1 MSTTTGEDPK
11 VLANYRF
18 ARGAVIILS
27 VLIVI
32 ALIALLLGFTVHGGG
47 KSGAVVSANSDG
59 SRVTLPSG
67 SHIVS
72 MDVQQNRLIL
82 RTRAYGGEEV
92 DIFDT
97 QDGHLVGRVSVP
109 LESGE
114 KPPK

>member
-27 VLIVI
+27 ILIVI

-47 KSGAVVSANSDG
+47 KPTAAAGNGELA
-59 SRVTLPSG
+59 RVALPPG

-72 MDVQQNRLIL
+72 MDVEQGRLVL
-82 RTRAYGGEEV
+82 RTRAYEGEEV
-92 DIFDT
+92 DIIDT
-97 QDGHLVGRVSVP
+97 QDGRVVGRISVP
-109 LESGE
+109 LATEE
-114 KPPK
+114 KPPR

>member
-27 VLIVI
+27 ILIVI
-32 ALIALLLGFTVHGGG
+32 ALIALLLGFTVRGGTRQAAPA
-47 KSGAVVSANSDG
+47 SGGDLQ
-59 SRVTLPSG
+59 RVTLPTG

-72 MDVQQNRLIL
+72 LDVEQGRLIL
-82 RTRAYGGEEV
+82 RTRAFEGEEV
-92 DIFDT
+92 DIIDT
-97 QDGHLVGRVSVP
+97 QDGHVISRISVP
-109 LESGE
+109 LASEE

>member
-27 VLIVI
+27 ILIVI
-32 ALIALLLGFTVHGGG
+32 ALIALLLGFTVRGGG
-47 KSGAVVSANSDG
+47 KSGGAASNGELQRVS
-59 SRVTLPSG
+59 LPTG

-72 MDVQQNRLIL
+72 MDVEQGRLIL
-82 RTRAYGGEEV
+82 RTGAFDGEEI
-92 DIFDT
+92 DIIDT

>member
-1 MSTTTGEDPK
+1 M
-11 VLANYRF
+11 LANYRF

-32 ALIALLLGFTVHGGG
+32 ALIALLLGFTVRGGG
-47 KSGAVVSANSDG
+47 KPAAAASDG
-59 SRVTLPSG
+59 ETPRVTLPLG

-72 MDVQQNRLIL
+72 MDVEQGRLIL
-82 RTRAYGGEEV
+82 RTRAFDGEEV
-92 DIFDT
+92 DIIDT
-97 QDGHLVGRVSVP
+97 QDGRLVSRIRVP

>member
-27 VLIVI
+27 ILIVI

-47 KSGAVVSANSDG
+47 KTASTAGNELA
-59 SRVTLPSG
+59 RITLPSG

-72 MDVQQNRLIL
+72 MDVEQGRLIL

-97 QDGHLVGRVSVP
+97 QDGHLVSKITVP
-109 LESGE
+109 LEAEE
-114 KPPK
+114 KPAK

>member
-1 MSTTTGEDPK
+1 MSTPTGEDPK

-27 VLIVI
+27 ILIVI
-32 ALIALLLGFTVHGGG
+32 ALIALLFGFTVRGGG
-47 KSGAVVSANSDG
+47 KPAGTATSGELQHL
-59 SRVTLPSG
+59 TLPTG

-72 MDVQQNRLIL
+72 MDVQQNRLIVQ
-82 RTRAYGGEEV
+82 TRAFGGEEI
-92 DIFDT
+92 DIIDT
-97 QDGHLVGRVSVP
+97 QDGHLVARVSVP

>member
-32 ALIALLLGFTVHGGG
+32 ALIALLLGFSTHTGGRQA
-47 KSGAVVSANSDG
+47 AVTETGELRRVS
-59 SRVTLPSG
+59 LPAG

-72 MDVQQNRLIL
+72 LDVEQGRLIL
-82 RTRAYGGEEV
+82 RTRAYEGEEV
-92 DIFDT
+92 DIIDT
-97 QDGHLVGRVSVP
+97 QDGRLVSRITVP

>member
-32 ALIALLLGFTVHGGG
+32 ALIALLLGFTVRGGG
-47 KSGAVVSANSDG
+47 KPAATASSGELQ
-59 SRVTLPSG
+59 RVTLPEG

-72 MDVQQNRLIL
+72 MDVEQGRLIL
-82 RTRAYGGEEV
+82 RTRAFDGEEV
-92 DIFDT
+92 DIIDT

-109 LESGE
+109 LASGE
-114 KPPK
+114 KPPR

>member
-1 MSTTTGEDPK
+1 MTTTTGEDPK

-27 VLIVI
+27 ILIVI
-32 ALIALLLGFTVHGGG
+32 ALVALLLGFTRGGARPAAVPS
-47 KSGAVVSANSDG
+47 SGGVQNVM
-59 SRVTLPSG
+59 LPSG

-72 MDVQQNRLIL
+72 MDVEQGRLIL
-82 RTRAYGGEEV
+82 RTRAYAGEEV
-92 DIFDT
+92 DIIDT
-97 QDGHLVGRVSVP
+97 QDGHVIGRINVP

>member
-1 MSTTTGEDPK
+1 MTTTTGEDPK

-27 VLIVI
+27 ILIVI
-32 ALIALLLGFTVHGGG
+32 ALIALLLGFTVRGGG
-47 KSGAVVSANSDG
+47 KTVSAAG
-59 SRVTLPSG
+59 GELQHVTLPTG

-72 MDVQQNRLIL
+72 IDVQQNRLIVQ
-82 RTRAYGGEEV
+82 TRAFGGEEI
-92 DIFDT
+92 DIIDT
-97 QDGHLVGRVSVP
+97 EDGHLVGRVSVP

>member
-27 VLIVI
+27 ILIVI
-32 ALIALLLGFTVHGGG
+32 ALIALLLGFTVRSGGRP
-47 KSGAVVSANSDG
+47 SAPVVGDSEATH
-59 SRVTLPSG
+59 VTLPSG

-82 RTRAYGGEEV
+82 RTRAFEGEEV
-92 DIFDT
+92 DIIDT
-97 QDGHLVGRVSVP
+97 QDGHLVGRVRVP
-109 LESGE
+109 LASEE

>member
-32 ALIALLLGFTVHGGG
+32 ALIALVLGFTAHGGG
-47 KSGAVVSANSDG
+47 KSATTEGNGELA
-59 SRVTLPSG
+59 RVTLPSG

-72 MDVQQNRLIL
+72 MDVEQGRLIL
-82 RTRAYGGEEV
+82 RTRAYAGEEV
-92 DIFDT
+92 DIIDT

-109 LESGE
+109 LASGE
-114 KPPK
+114 KPPR